1 MRAFCYLY
9 LAKNSYYTAFCNCFL
24 LSTVLLEGCWTVDP
38 VPTLSAVDGENILSY
53 IAYFLARAAPFNS
66 GLDLSGTQ
74 LRAN

>member
-24 LSTVLLEGCWTVDP
+24 LSTVPLEGCWTVDP
-38 VPTLSAVDGENILSY
+38 VPTLSAKGGNSLSY
-53 IAYFLARAAPFNS
+53 IACFLALAEPFNS

-74 LRAN
+74 LKAN